1 MSTLLERHVAS
12 VHERLV
18 LLAPPGASVSDS
30 FNRVIASAAEHR
42 HLLRQMQRFRGSVYM
57 NDGAIQPHEAID
69 GLHRTPEDSRSWHLL
84 MVDGGRV
91 SGCAWYMEHARD
103 AGPERL
109 RVEHCALAKLDEW
122 RHKLFAAVQTELT
135 RARRER
141 VGFAEVGGWAVAPE
155 KRGTGEGLLLALAT
169 YALGR
174 LMGGVLG
181 LTTATRRHA
190 SATILR
196 RLGGS
201 SLQIGG
207 DSVPSYYD
215 PRYRCEMELLRFDSR
230 SPSRRYS
237 ALIEALRV
245 KLSDVMVVASERI
258 AGEEGSQLDLELCG
272 AQHAA

>member
-1 MSTLLERHVAS
+1 MPTVLERHVAS

-18 LLAPPGASVSDS
+18 LLAPPGASVSGA
-30 FNRVIASAAEHR
+30 FNRVVVSAIEHR

-69 GLHRTPEDSRSWHLL
+69 GLHRTPEDGRSWHLL
-84 MVDGGRV
+84 MLDGADV

-109 RVEHCALAKLDEW
+109 RVENCALARLDEW
-122 RHKLFAAVQTELT
+122 RHKLFAAVQTELI
-135 RARRER
+135 RARHER
-141 VGFAEVGGWAVAPE
+141 VGFAEVGGWPVAPE
-155 KRGTGEGLLLALAT
+155 KRNTAEGLVLALAT

-201 SLQIGG
+201 SLEIGG
-207 DSVPSYYD
+207 DRVPSYYE

-230 SPSRRYS
+230 APTGRYS

-245 KLSDVMVVASERI
+245 KLSDVMVVAGESI
-258 AGEEGSQLDLELCG
+258 AGDEGPQLDLELCG
-272 AQHAA
+272 APHAA